1 MRIAHVLFLYLKIR
15 EIKRYQ
21 NFKIMNYSKFYIQFG
36 KLLYAIAKSDG
47 KVQEEEIDEFYR
59 IVKRELQAIQ
69 DKSGTN
75 QDNSIFTEFEFEQLV
90 FADADK
96 EKTFE
101 AFLDFIR
108 KNSGSI
114 TPEIRELCI
123 ESVRRVALAY
133 NGIVM
138 QEQDMIDRLNEA
150 FDA

>member
-1 MRIAHVLFLYLKIR
+1 
-15 EIKRYQ
+15 
-21 NFKIMNYSKFYIQFG
+21 MNYSKFYIQFG

-59 IVKRELQAIQ
+59 IVKRELQTIQ
-69 DKSGTN
+69 DKSGAN
-75 QDNSIFTEFEFEQLV
+75 QDNSIFSEFEFEQLV

-101 AFLDFIR
+101 TFLDFIR
-108 KNSGSI
+108 ENHDDI

>member
-1 MRIAHVLFLYLKIR
+1 
-15 EIKRYQ
+15 
-21 NFKIMNYSKFYIQFG
+21 MNYSKFYIQFG

-59 IVKRELQAIQ
+59 IVKRELRAIQ
-69 DKSGTN
+69 DKSEEN
-75 QDNSIFTEFEFEQLV
+75 QDNSIFSEFEFEQLV

-101 AFLDFIR
+101 TFLGFIR
-108 KNSGSI
+108 ENRDDI

-150 FDA
+150 FGA